1 VVEVNMEILLDRVNE
16 SFTITAPEGAVM
28 VKPED
33 L

>member
-16 SFTITAPEGAVM
+16 SFTIAAPEGAVM